1 VICIL
6 QLGVYLSI
14 PLLFQDEASGDDKTD
29 VKPFLSFSVD
39 GADVSQDDETDM
51 KPFLSFSIDEAY
63 VSQEM
68 EECSTEETK

>member
-1 VICIL
+1 MCIL
-6 QLGVYLSI
+6 QFGVYLST

-51 KPFLSFSIDEAY
+51 KPFLSFSIGGTD
-63 VSQEM
+63 VLQEM
-68 EECSTEETK
+68 EDCSTEETK